1 MYKCGFKFEV
11 VKNGIVGVIDGV
23 STAKVY
29 SVAFYKDGEMYLRA
43 DVCEGTIRENLRSG
57 YYREIVQQEANE
69 RQA

>member
-11 VKNGIVGVIDGV
+11 VKNGIIGVIDGV
-23 STAKVY
+23 SAAKVY
-29 SVAFYKDGEMYLRA
+29 SVVFYKDGEIYLRA

-57 YYREIVQQEANE
+57 YYKKIAEQE

>member
-29 SVAFYKDGEMYLRA
+29 SVTFYKNGEMYLRA

-57 YYREIVQQEANE
+57 YYKEIAEQESKGV
-69 RQA
+69 